1 MKEMLLTDARYE
13 KVIGFLAESCEALKD
28 SRLLSDKK
36 KYNQAMCCLDILSS
50 VENTQY
56 DMQYKGI
63 SLMLTEEQ
71 KEQIICCLIDFI
83 PFRRVK
89 RKEDKL

>member
-13 KVIGFLAESCEALKD
+13 KVIGFLVESCEALKD
-28 SRLLSDKK
+28 SSLLSDKK
-36 KYNQAMCCLDILSS
+36 KYNQAMYCLDVLSS

-56 DMQYKGI
+56 DAQYKGI
-63 SLMLTEEQ
+63 SLMISEEQ

-83 PFRRVK
+83 PFRRGK
-89 RKEDKL
+89 KGR